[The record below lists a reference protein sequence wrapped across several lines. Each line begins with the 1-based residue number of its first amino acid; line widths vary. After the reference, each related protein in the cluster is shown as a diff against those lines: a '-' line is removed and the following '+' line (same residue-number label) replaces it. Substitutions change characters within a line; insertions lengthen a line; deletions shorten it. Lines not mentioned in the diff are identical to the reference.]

1 MLPLSSR
8 SFKAIEDTFLSLAGI
23 PAPVPKKK
31 TSIEKTTSFPA
42 VRIKKSVRAC
52 QFEYKQYTTATA
64 EYLNQLFFVLFNRI
78 VPGL

>member
-8 SFKAIEDTFLSLAGI
+8 SFKAIEDTFLSLAG
-23 PAPVPKKK
+23 VPKKK